1 MVAAWAVATGE
12 LPEGR
17 VRRDVYVLSGDDFR
31 TEHMRSSAIST
42 VGWPHGLRCRPAATG
57 SFSSSDAA
65 ASVRRLG
72 RRRRLRHLG
81 RLRRLRR
88 RGRGPLLAPRHVQAS
103 TPTQGHMSG
112 CDRTDIE
119 AMKEDRRQKAAAKR
133 AAAGPEDETAPAAAE
148 PAQVFDA
155 PVMAGP
161 LKQLSDAEAK
171 ADAIAAD
178 IATATADATA
188 ASDKEAVEK
197 LSVLAAN
204 IGGRIGGLQGLMDEV
219 DLGELDD
226 EARGAA
232 RLRRKAI
239 NARVEAELE
248 PAAQALKVHVKAQA
262 SRVA

>member
-1 MVAAWAVATGE
+1 
-12 LPEGR
+12 
-17 VRRDVYVLSGDDFR
+17 
-31 TEHMRSSAIST
+31 
-42 VGWPHGLRCRPAATG
+42 
-57 SFSSSDAA
+57 
-65 ASVRRLG
+65 
-72 RRRRLRHLG
+72 
-81 RLRRLRR
+81 
-88 RGRGPLLAPRHVQAS
+88 
-103 TPTQGHMSG
+103 MSG

-133 AAAGPEDETAPAAAE
+133 AAAGPDDETAPAAAE
-148 PAQVFDA
+148 PAQVFEA

-161 LKQLSDAEAK
+161 LKQLADAEAK
-171 ADAIAAD
+171 ADSIAAE
-178 IATATADATA
+178 IATATADASA
-188 ASDKEAVEK
+188 AADKDAVEK

-248 PAAQALKVHVKAQA
+248 PAAQALKVHVKAQM

>member
-1 MVAAWAVATGE
+1 
-12 LPEGR
+12 LRIKIRP
-17 VRRDVYVLSGDDFR
+17 Y
-31 TEHMRSSAIST
+31 RS
-42 VGWPHGLRCRPAATG
+42 
-57 SFSSSDAA
+57 F
-65 ASVRRLG
+65 
-72 RRRRLRHLG
+72 
-81 RLRRLRR
+81 
-88 RGRGPLLAPRHVQAS
+88 LAPPS
-103 TPTQGHMSG
+103 TPVHNAAPTPQDTPKMSG

-133 AAAGPEDETAPAAAE
+133 AAAGPEDTTAAAAE

-178 IATATADATA
+178 IVTATADATA

-219 DLGELDD
+219 DLGDLDD

-248 PAAQALKVHVKAQA
+248 PAAQALKAHVKAQA